1 MLLLLASVDLL
12 GSSGLLLTAPDAP
25 GVLLTMLSLCSWLG
39 PGLGRGGALLELV
52 TAGLLVLGVEDTL
65 GFSVLTPGS
74 RLTFVDFETLV
85 VLIGGVG
92 GPPGLLAVV
101 FKPAPLV
108 AAAAS
113 IFLPTGGVGSF
124 LAPALLEAALVTF
137 EDSL

>member
-1 MLLLLASVDLL
+1 M
-12 GSSGLLLTAPDAP
+12 
-25 GVLLTMLSLCSWLG
+25 
-39 PGLGRGGALLELV
+39 
-52 TAGLLVLGVEDTL
+52 
-65 GFSVLTPGS
+65 
-74 RLTFVDFETLV
+74 

-92 GPPGLLAVV
+92 GPPGRLAVV

-108 AAAAS
+108 EAAAS

>member
-1 MLLLLASVDLL
+1 MFFGTPCIYLTDDTVLLLLASVDLL

-74 RLTFVDFETLV
+74 RLQSTK
-85 VLIGGVG
+85 
-92 GPPGLLAVV
+92 LL
-101 FKPAPLV
+101 
-108 AAAAS
+108 
-113 IFLPTGGVGSF
+113 
-124 LAPALLEAALVTF
+124 LL
-137 EDSL
+137 

>member
-1 MLLLLASVDLL
+1 
-12 GSSGLLLTAPDAP
+12 
-25 GVLLTMLSLCSWLG
+25 MLSLCSWLG